1 MKTQKKLTVGA
12 LKTLYR
18 EYAKEDG
25 FKITFSRNKPIITC
39 VEDAQYSSDVITVAY
54 NEDDAPNSIGIRLLE
69 IRDLNPYLLPH
80 ILDYFVQYAYLEKI
94 NYVTF
99 DFKGATEN
107 ISNSIKVEVLKNI
120 LCLIGFEPTS
130 KSIYT
135 YSTNTLNRNISALIT
150 EVKNALNHFAQDGNL
165 SFDWSQHIPMLGAKD
180 AEGFKDAFLVYYIN
194 WGGYKGYWSFTY
206 ENDTL
211 YLKEAY
217 NSMENVSLNF
227 EKLPFAIDN
236 LGEVLKTFTNT
247 LPEQMAFHNLFH
259 PPTFQLRKIF
269 YHYIKDTKDFEE
281 VMIAFKELGYSFKE
295 IDDELAK
302 LRLDIDYQHD
312 NTLKM
317 PYYELS
323 RRHAVSNTILKI
335 HSHYLI
341 LMTLQDGNIFKFA
354 IVDSEDKLE
363 DAVLKLEQ
371 AIKEE
376 ANL

>member
-12 LKTLYR
+12 LKTMYR

-39 VEDAQYSSDVITVAY
+39 VEDAQYSPDVFTVVY
-54 NEDDAPNSIGIRLLE
+54 NENDAPKNIGIRILE

-99 DFKGATEN
+99 DFKEATEN
-107 ISNSIKVEVLKNI
+107 ISNSIKVEILKNI

-130 KSIYT
+130 KGIYT
-135 YSTNTLNRNISALIT
+135 YSTNTLNRNISALIN
-150 EVKNALNHFAQDGNL
+150 EVKNALNHFAEDGNL

-180 AEGFKDAFLVYYIN
+180 AEGFKGSFLVYYIN
-194 WGGYKGYWSFTY
+194 WGGYKGYWAITY
-206 ENDTL
+206 EDDTL

-217 NSMENVSLNF
+217 NSTENVSLNF
-227 EKLPFAIDN
+227 KKLPFTIGN
-236 LGEVLKTFTNT
+236 LGEVLKTFTNNF
-247 LPEQMAFHNLFH
+247 PEQIAFHNLFY
-259 PPTFQLRKIF
+259 PPTFQLEKLF
-269 YHYIKDTKDFEE
+269 YHYIKNKKELEE
-281 VMIAFKELGYSFKE
+281 VMIAFKELGYTFKE

-302 LRLDIDYQHD
+302 MRLNIQYRDD
-312 NTLKM
+312 NTFNP
-317 PYYELS
+317 PYYSLS
-323 RRHAVSNTILKI
+323 RRHAVSAKIMKI

-341 LMTLQDGNIFKFA
+341 LMHYQKDNIFKFA
-354 IVDSEDKLE
+354 IVDSEDKFE

>member
-25 FKITFSRNKPIITC
+25 FKITFSRNKPIIKC
-39 VEDAQYSSDVITVAY
+39 VEDAQYSPDVFTVVY
-54 NEDDAPNSIGIRLLE
+54 NEDDAPKNIGIRILE
-69 IRDLNPYLLPH
+69 IRDLNPYLLSH

-94 NYVTF
+94 SYVTF
-99 DFKGATEN
+99 NFKEATEN
-107 ISNSIKVEVLKNI
+107 ISNSIKVEMLKNI

-130 KSIYT
+130 KGIYT
-135 YSTNTLNRNISALIT
+135 YATTILNRNISTLIN
-150 EVKNALNHFAQDGNL
+150 EVKNALNHFVEDGNL
-165 SFDWSQHIPMLGAKD
+165 SFDWSQHIPILGAKD
-180 AEGFKDAFLVYYIN
+180 AEGFNDSFLVYYIN
-194 WGGYKGYWSFTY
+194 WRGYKGYWSLTY

-217 NSMENVSLNF
+217 NLMENVSLNF
-227 EKLPFAIDN
+227 EKLPFTIDN
-236 LGEVLKTFTNT
+236 LGEVLKSFTNT

-259 PPTFQLRKIF
+259 PPTFQLEKLF
-269 YHYIKDTKDFEE
+269 YHFIKKKNEAEE

-302 LRLDIDYQHD
+302 LRVDIQYRND
-312 NTLKM
+312 NTFNS
-317 PYYELS
+317 PYYSIS
-323 RRHAVSNTILKI
+323 RRYAVSDKIIKI

-341 LMTLQDGNIFKFA
+341 LMHYQKDNMFKFA
-354 IVDSEDKLE
+354 IVDSEDKFE

-371 AIKEE
+371 AIKAE